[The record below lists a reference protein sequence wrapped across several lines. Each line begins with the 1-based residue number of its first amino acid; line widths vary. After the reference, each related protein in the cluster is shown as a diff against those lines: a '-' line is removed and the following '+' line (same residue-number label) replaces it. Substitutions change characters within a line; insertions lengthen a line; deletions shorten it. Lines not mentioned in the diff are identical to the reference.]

1 MEGSV
6 ERNRPDGI
14 GSISKSERLARL
26 GKTKR
31 NRLRPSSP
39 THRARAI
46 RKRLL
51 KKNLVAI
58 DLDVI
63 DASHHR
69 LSRRSKN
76 SVVPDAARLYV
87 A

>member
-1 MEGSV
+1 MESSV
-6 ERNRPDGI
+6 GRSRPNAI
-14 GSISKSERLARL
+14 GSISKCERLARL
-26 GKTKR
+26 NKTKR
-31 NRLRPSSP
+31 NRLQPSSQM
-39 THRARAI
+39 HCARAI

-76 SVVPDAARLYV
+76 SVVPDAARRYV